1 MQNQFFAPFSPNTYL
16 LIMVIDRTPARIH
29 LLDSIIYNWSAA
41 NLAGRYYLLA
51 GRRWREDKHP
61 AFVGREASRRRAPP
75 PNSYSQSMTMSSTG
89 TATTTASH
97 RNDRGITTS
106 SSTTISISAALTKEC
121 LQRHFPGRRYTN
133 EAVELSSEFL
143 KLFIIEARRRAAIEV
158 REHTCVHT

>member
-75 PNSYSQSMTMSSTG
+75 PIFIVRLGIISTPM
-89 TATTTASH
+89 H
-97 RNDRGITTS
+97 M
-106 SSTTISISAALTKEC
+106 TISGYFRWFTFRKS
-121 LQRHFPGRRYTN
+121 RRD
-133 EAVELSSEFL
+133 VRVSSRY
-143 KLFIIEARRRAAIEV
+143 FICGNPNRFRCVASLAWRRQYYWSS
-158 REHTCVHT
+158 HDH